1 MTFNLDQV
9 TCQSVFDLVPERR
22 RRLGRVATTPRDWS
36 KIDVIDLDEVL
47 FVPHVLEPGQ
57 SLTLVHDRI
66 VPLESVLDC
75 WSVEF
80 FRESRRNNREFR
92 AKYENALEPDVVDD
106 RVCILGNLF
115 SRNFGH
121 WTEELLKVAVLEE
134 SGDQCS
140 YVIPTLPSFAVDSL
154 RLLGV
159 PERRLRC
166 TDRPSRFARAVFTT
180 AVSHQNIS
188 EYPQALSSLRGL
200 VERSLDTGSSAHG
213 PRLWAERAALLRN
226 GGVVT
231 NREEVYRLLE
241 TYGFDV
247 VDMAAMTVEDQLRTV
262 RHATVLAGPH
272 GAQFVHA
279 QFMPA
284 KSTVVE
290 CFSPIHVNPSILQIC
305 RVLQHTYHQVVARSH
320 LLRPYVH
327 GRDCAIDCEHLRVVL
342 DTFL

>member
-1 MTFNLDQV
+1 MTVDLDQV
-9 TCQSVFDLVPERR
+9 TCQSAFDLAPERR
-22 RRLGRVATTPRDWS
+22 RRLGQAATPVDRPG
-36 KIDVIDLDEVL
+36 IDVVDLDDVL
-47 FVPHVLEPGQ
+47 FLPHVLEPGQ

-80 FRESRRNNREFR
+80 FHNSRRNNPEFR
-92 AKYENALEPDVVDD
+92 AKYENTFEPNVVDD

-121 WTEELLKVAVLEE
+121 WTEELLKVAVLEKSAE
-134 SGDQCS
+134 RCS
-140 YVIPTLPSFAVDSL
+140 YVIPTLPSFAADFL

-159 PERRLRC
+159 HERRIRC
-166 TDRPSRFARAVFTT
+166 TDRPSRFTRAAFTT

-188 EYPQALSSLRGL
+188 AYPQVLSCLRDL
-200 VERSLDTGSSAHG
+200 VERSLGAGSSAHG

-241 TYGFDV
+241 TYDFDV
-247 VDMAAMTVEDQLRTV
+247 VDMATMTVEDQLRTV
-262 RHATVLAGPH
+262 RHASIFAGPH

-284 KSTVVE
+284 QSIVVE
-290 CFSPIHVNPSILQIC
+290 CFSPIHVNPSVLQIC
-305 RVLQHTYHQVVARSH
+305 RVLQQSYHQVVARSH
-320 LLRPYVH
+320 LLRPYAH
-327 GRDCAIDCEHLRVVL
+327 GRDCEIDCEHLRFVL
-342 DTFL
+342 DTVL